1 MITAQKNDNGKPTL
15 WEDNI
20 RVGSGAGVAEDYFAA
35 LQRRE
40 HLEPETALLLA
51 TLEDAID
58 CYKKYS
64 SEQNKLGKE
73 RFREAE
79 YWLMEEKD
87 NRLFSFVSICEVLGL
102 DPQYIRHGLR
112 EWKNWLSKTRKAV
125 FPAARAG
132 ERHKLAWMHSC

>member
-1 MITAQKNDNGKPTL
+1 MITAQNNDNGKHTL

-20 RVGSGAGVAEDYFAA
+20 RVGSGAGIAEDYFAA

-64 SEQNKLGKE
+64 SVQNKLGRE

-102 DPQYIRHGLR
+102 DPQYIRHGLK
-112 EWKNWLSKTRKAV
+112 EWK
-125 FPAARAG
+125 
-132 ERHKLAWMHSC
+132 KLALQNQKSRFPSSPRRRAA